1 MNSLNFYRSEAS
13 GNCLYSSVSLM
24 LVGDN
29 SLVGDLRA
37 MTSIELYL
45 NANFY
50 SDHPHFL
57 SSFDKHKVSICQHL
71 KNILP
76 MCVSYQAV
84 DCSLTGDQ
92 LVKKE
97 AILNCSDKTWSSFLC
112 ILALASVTNRNVF
125 CYYPDCGED
134 RFKLLFNCMIE
145 PCPPIK
151 AVSSDLH
158 ILFCFEGIVKA
169 GQVFKP
175 NNFVPLIFQDSSGN
189 KRKLQ
194 RSVPSNLPKQ
204 MCSNSSKVVGDHG
217 TSKKKQSKLS
227 FPTCTTSVSMLPV
240 PPEEVV
246 TLPQ

>member
-1 MNSLNFYRSEAS
+1 
-13 GNCLYSSVSLM
+13 
-24 LVGDN
+24 
-29 SLVGDLRA
+29 
-37 MTSIELYL
+37 
-45 NANFY
+45 
-50 SDHPHFL
+50 
-57 SSFDKHKVSICQHL
+57 
-71 KNILP
+71 
-76 MCVSYQAV
+76 
-84 DCSLTGDQ
+84 
-92 LVKKE
+92 
-97 AILNCSDKTWSSFLC
+97 
-112 ILALASVTNRNVF
+112 
-125 CYYPDCGED
+125 
-134 RFKLLFNCMIE
+134 MIE

-204 MCSNSSKVVGDHG
+204 MCSNSSKVVDDHG

-227 FPTCTTSVSMLPV
+227 FPTCTTGVSMLPV

-246 TLPQ
+246 TLPPVNNQVNLILPNCTDANKVMLPSFP